1 MHRCVMKLDAVDRAA
16 RILANLRLRTGSDAQ
31 QLDELPPGCRPQ
43 SLDDAY
49 AIQAATRKLL
59 QARGAGT
66 PCGWKIGCTTP
77 VMQQYLN
84 IPHPCAGTLYSAS
97 VHENSVAL
105 DVADFFQLGLECELA
120 VRLRDD
126 VPARSGGH
134 DRHSVAAYVES
145 IMTSVEIIDHRFRDL
160 TLAGTATLTAD
171 DFFSC
176 GCVTGIEVSLGS
188 TLDPTLLT
196 GGFSIDDEPVR
207 ETGAG
212 AAILGHPLTA
222 LAWLADHLLA
232 HGTRLSRGE
241 IVTLGSVVKTI
252 YPQAGM
258 RVAAVFEGLDAV
270 TVDVRQAL
278 PPI

>member
-1 MHRCVMKLDAVDRAA
+1 MKLDAVDRAA
-16 RILANLRLRTGSDAQ
+16 RILADLRLRSGSDAQ

-97 VHENSVAL
+97 VHANSVAL
-105 DVADFFQLGLECELA
+105 DIADFFQLGLECELA
-120 VRLRDD
+120 VRLGDD
-126 VPARSGGH
+126 VPAQPGGH
-134 DRHSVAAYVES
+134 DRRSVAAYVES
-145 IMTSVEIIDHRFRDL
+145 IMASVEIIDHRFRDL
-160 TLAGTATLTAD
+160 TRVATATLAAD

-176 GCVTGIEVSLGS
+176 GCVTGAEVPLVS
-188 TLDPTLLT
+188 TPDPALLT
-196 GGFSIDDEPVR
+196 GGFSIDGEPAL

-212 AAILGHPLTA
+212 ATILGHPLTA

-232 HGTRLSRGE
+232 RGSGLSRGE

-252 YPQAGM
+252 YPEAGM
-258 RVAAVFEGLDAV
+258 RVTAVFEGLDAV
-270 TVDVRQAL
+270 TVDVRQTL
-278 PPI
+278 PSI